1 MRHTADVLCD
11 QLAYTGTDLP
21 VAAVIVIA
29 AVVVA
34 MGIVM
39 LVSSRRRK
47 RANAVVC
54 LLLILTVILAT
65 ITAFPSPA
73 QAAEP
78 SSACVG
84 STNSISVTQT
94 SVIAGMGPGSAAA
107 PVTGFVTNRGASPVA
122 LDRISV
128 TISGIS
134 TSRGSWE
141 ACPATDFSI
150 TGKWMPIRTTLAP
163 GESVPFEGAFIRFL
177 DQNNNQDT
185 CKNAALHLGF
195 DLIGH

>member
-1 MRHTADVLCD
+1 MRHSVDVLCG

-21 VAAVIVIA
+21 IAAVIVIA
-29 AVVVA
+29 AAGVA
-34 MGIVM
+34 VGIAM
-39 LVSSRRRK
+39 LVAPRRRK
-47 RANAVVC
+47 RLTAVVG
-54 LLLILTVILAT
+54 LLLILTVVLAT
-65 ITAFPSPA
+65 IAAFPSRA
-73 QAAEP
+73 EAAEP
-78 SSACVG
+78 SFRCVG

-134 TSRGSWE
+134 TSREISG

-150 TGKWMPIRTTLAP
+150 TGKWMPIRATLAP
-163 GESVPFEGAFIRFL
+163 GESAPFAGAFIRFL